1 MGFGGVDKMTKIKDI
16 ALQCNVSVSTVSK
29 AFNGYHDI
37 SEETR
42 AKILHAANTMGY
54 SIKPTLNENREKTCN
69 IGLLYEDA
77 SNQGLRNEY
86 FAYIV
91 ASFKEKAAKQG
102 YDITFIE
109 RNIGNKRMSYLEHC
123 RMRNFDGVCIACA
136 DFSDPEVVELVNS
149 SFPVVTIDQVF
160 NEAICI
166 LSDNMQGM
174 KLLTE
179 YIISMGHTKIAYIYG
194 TKSSVTHNR
203 LVGFN
208 HVLSENRIRIPE
220 EYLVEGMY
228 RSVDKAEEVAEMLL
242 ALPDPPTCIIAP
254 DDYSALGVMNVARRK
269 GWKIPEDLS
278 IAGYDGMP
286 VSQVLEPKLTTI
298 KQDADKLGAE
308 AARQLINLIENPMGT
323 SLDTIMMKVNLVKGG
338 SVSKISK

>member
-1 MGFGGVDKMTKIKDI
+1 MTKIKDI

-42 AKILHAANTMGY
+42 AKILSQASAMGY
-54 SIKPTLNENREKTCN
+54 TVKTAQNESKERTCN
-69 IGLLYEDA
+69 IGLMYEDA

-91 ASFKEKAAKQG
+91 ASFKERAAKEG

-109 RNIGNKRMSYLEHC
+109 HNIGNKRMSYLEHC
-123 RMRNFDGVCIACA
+123 RTRNFDGICIACA

-149 SFPVVTIDQVF
+149 HFPVVTIDQVF
-160 NEAICI
+160 NESISI

-174 KLLTE
+174 KQLTE

-208 HVLSENRIRIPE
+208 HALMEHNISVPE
-220 EYLVEGMY
+220 EYIVEGMY
-228 RSVDKAEEVAEMLL
+228 RSVDKAEELTERLL
-242 ALPDPPTCIIAP
+242 SLPNPPTCIIAP
-254 DDYSALGVMNVARRK
+254 DDYSALGIMNVARRMGK
-269 GWKIPEDLS
+269 KIPDDIS

-298 KQDADKLGAE
+298 KQDVDKLGAE
-308 AARQLINLIENPMGT
+308 AAKQLINLIENPMGT
-323 SLDTIMMKVNLVKGG
+323 SLDTVMMKVSLVKGG
-338 SVSKISK
+338 SVKKIGR

>member
-1 MGFGGVDKMTKIKDI
+1 MTKIKDV
-16 ALQCNVSVSTVSK
+16 AEACHVSVSTVSK

-42 AKILHAANTMGY
+42 TKILEVARELGY
-54 SIKPTLNENREKTCN
+54 TVKTFMNDNPERTCN

-102 YDITFIE
+102 YDITFLE
-109 RNIGNKRMSYLEHC
+109 HNIGNKRMSYLEHC
-123 RMRNFDGVCIACA
+123 RRRNFDGVCIVCA
-136 DFSDPEVVELVNS
+136 DFTDPEVVELVNS
-149 SFPVVTIDQVF
+149 AFPVVTVDQVF
-160 NEAICI
+160 NEAITI

-174 KLLTE
+174 KQLTE
-179 YIISMGHTKIAYIYG
+179 YIISMGHTKVAYIYG

-208 HVLSENRIRIPE
+208 LAMTEHKITVPE
-220 EYLVEGMY
+220 EYMLEGMY
-228 RSVDKAEEVAEMLL
+228 RSVDRAEELAEKLL
-242 ALPDPPTCIIAP
+242 NLPDPPTCIIAP
-254 DDYSALGVMNVARRK
+254 DDYSALGVMNVARRR
-269 GWKIPEDLS
+269 GLKIPEDLS

-286 VSQVLEPKLTTI
+286 VSQVLEPRLTTI

-308 AARQLINLIENPMGT
+308 AAKQLINLIENPMGT
-323 SLDTIMMKVNLVKGG
+323 SLDTVMMRVNLEKGG
-338 SVSKISK
+338 SVKKINK

>member
-1 MGFGGVDKMTKIKDI
+1 MTKIKDI

-37 SEETR
+37 SAETR
-42 AKILHAANTMGY
+42 NKILNTASAMGY
-54 SIKPTLNENREKTCN
+54 NAKALLNDNREKTCN

-91 ASFKEKAAKQG
+91 ASLKEKAAKEG

-109 RNIGNKRMSYLEHC
+109 RNMGNKTMSYLEHC
-123 RMRNFDGVCIACA
+123 RRRNFDGICIVCA
-136 DFSDPEVVELVNS
+136 DFSDSEVVELVNS
-149 SFPVVTIDQVF
+149 SFPVVTIDQTF
-160 NEAICI
+160 NEAISI

-174 KLLTE
+174 KQLTE
-179 YIISMGHTKIAYIYG
+179 YIISMGHTNIAFIYG

-208 HVLSENRIRIPE
+208 LALTEHKIVIPE
-220 EYLVEGMY
+220 EYMVEGMY
-228 RSVDKAEEVAEMLL
+228 RSVDRAEEVAERLL
-242 ALPDPPTCIIAP
+242 DLPNPPTCIIAP
-254 DDYSALGVMNVARRK
+254 DDYSALGVMNVARRR
-269 GWKIPEDLS
+269 GMKIPEDIS

-298 KQDADKLGAE
+298 KQDADMIGEE
-308 AARQLINLIENPMGT
+308 AARQLINLIENPLGT
-323 SLDTIMMKVNLVKGG
+323 SLDTIMMKVTLMKGG
-338 SVSKISK
+338 SVKKIIG

>member
-1 MGFGGVDKMTKIKDI
+1 MTKIKDI

-42 AKILHAANTMGY
+42 TKILNTASSMGY
-54 SIKPTLNENREKTCN
+54 IAKTLPSENREKTCN

-91 ASFKEKAAKQG
+91 AAFKERAAKQG

-109 RNIGNKRMSYLEHC
+109 HNIGNKKMSYLEHC
-123 RMRNFDGVCIACA
+123 RRRNFDGICIACA

-149 SFPVVTIDQVF
+149 SFPVVTIDQTF
-160 NEAICI
+160 NEAISI

-174 KLLTE
+174 KQLTE

-208 HVLSENRIRIPE
+208 HAVTEHKIVIPE
-220 EYLVEGMY
+220 EYMIEGMY
-228 RSVDKAEEVAEMLL
+228 RSVDRTEQEAEKLL
-242 ALPDPPTCIIAP
+242 TLPNPPTCIIAP

-269 GWKIPEDLS
+269 GMKIPEDLS

-308 AARQLINLIENPMGT
+308 AARQLINLMENPMGT
-323 SLDTIMMKVNLVKGG
+323 SLDTVMMKTTLVKGG
-338 SVSKISK
+338 SVKKISK

>member
-1 MGFGGVDKMTKIKDI
+1 MAKIKDV
-16 ALQCNVSVSTVSK
+16 AEACNVSVSTVSK

-42 AKILHAANTMGY
+42 MKILEVAREMGY
-54 SIKPTLNENREKTCN
+54 TVKTFMNDNTERTCN

-102 YDITFIE
+102 YDITFLE
-109 RNIGNKRMSYLEHC
+109 HNIGNKRMSYLEHC
-123 RMRNFDGVCIACA
+123 RRRNFDGVCIVCA
-136 DFSDPEVVELVNS
+136 DFTDPEVVELVNS

-160 NEAICI
+160 NEAITI

-174 KLLTE
+174 KQLTE
-179 YIISMGHTKIAYIYG
+179 YIISMGHTKVAYIYG
-194 TKSSVTHNR
+194 NKSSVTHNR

-208 HVLSENRIRIPE
+208 LAMTEHKITVPE

-228 RSVDKAEEVAEMLL
+228 RSVDKAEELAERLL
-242 ALPDPPTCIIAP
+242 SLPDPPTCIIAP
-254 DDYSALGVMNVARRK
+254 DDYSALGVMNVARRR
-269 GWKIPEDLS
+269 GLKIPEDLS
-278 IAGYDGMP
+278 VAGYDGMP

-323 SLDTIMMKVNLVKGG
+323 SLDTVMMRVNLEKGG
-338 SVSKISK
+338 SVKKIN